1 MGAWAT
7 SGGGHRGATSQGG
20 TLLLGEYEQR
30 LDDKNRVTLPA
41 RLRDQFAD
49 GVVCSRGF
57 DGCVTVWPR
66 EAWDALREAQV
77 ARLDPF
83 SREGRAL
90 QRLPLRRGAQLG
102 ELDRQGR
109 IALPAPLLAH
119 AGLGK
124 DIVIAGL
131 RDRLE
136 IWDREAWRR
145 QLAEVEGG
153 AEHVAERLA
162 ANPQP

>member
-1 MGAWAT
+1 M
-7 SGGGHRGATSQGG
+7 
-20 TLLLGEYEQR
+20 LLGEFEQR

-41 RLRDQFAD
+41 RLRGRFAT

-66 EAWDALREAQV
+66 ESWDAYV
-77 ARLDPF
+77 SSHSARLDPF
-83 SREGRAL
+83 SREGRAMERYL
-90 QRLPLRRGAQLG
+90 FGAAQEL

-109 IALPAPLLAH
+109 IALSPPLLAH

-136 IWDREAWRR
+136 IWDREAWRS
-145 QLAEVEGG
+145 QLAEVEGS
-153 AEHVAERLA
+153 AESVAERLA
-162 ANPQP
+162 ANRP